1 MLELLTSP
9 EAWAAFVT
17 LSVMEIVLGID
28 NIIFM
33 SIVIGRLPPK
43 DAARALRIGLIL
55 AFVFR
60 ILMLFGITWIIGLQ
74 ATLFT
79 LPFGEAVLGGEHSFD
94 PAISWRD
101 LILIGGGLFLIVKAT
116 REIHQEIE
124 HEEHVLTQPAAAP
137 SFFQVIAQI
146 TVINIIFSIDSI
158 LTAIGMSDDIPVM
171 IAAVMVSIVV
181 MWVASGP
188 VTAFIKRNPTTLML
202 ALAFLLL
209 IGVALIADGLGFH
222 IPRGYIYFSMAFAA
236 LVEVFNV
243 LARRGKQKAG

>member
-1 MLELLTSP
+1 MIELLASP

-17 LSVMEIVLGID
+17 LSVMEVVLGID

-33 SIVIGRLPPK
+33 SIVIGRLPAEQ
-43 DAARALRIGLIL
+43 AARALRVGLMI
-55 AFVFR
+55 AFALRV
-60 ILMLFGITWIIGLQ
+60 LMLFGITWIIGLQ

-79 LPFGEAVLGGEHSFD
+79 IPFAEGLFGGEHSFD

-124 HEEHVLTQPAAAP
+124 HEEHVLTTPAAVP
-137 SFFQVIAQI
+137 SFYQVITQI
-146 TVINIIFSIDSI
+146 TLINIIFSIDSI

-171 IAAVMVSIVV
+171 VAAVVVSIVV
-181 MWVASGP
+181 MWVASAP

-236 LVEVFNV
+236 MVEVFNV
-243 LARRGKQKAG
+243 LARRGGQKAS

>member
-1 MLELLTSP
+1 MLELLSSP

-17 LSVMEIVLGID
+17 LSVMEVVLGID

-33 SIVIGRLPPK
+33 SIVIGRLSPAEAP
-43 DAARALRIGLIL
+43 RALRIGLLL
-55 AFVFR
+55 AFGLR
-60 ILMLFGITWIIGLQ
+60 IAMLFGITWIIALQ
-74 ATLFT
+74 EPLFT
-79 LPFGEAVLGGEHSFD
+79 LPFGDAAAEGGHMFD

-124 HEEHVLTQPAAAP
+124 HEEHVLTAPAKSS

-146 TVINIIFSIDSI
+146 ALINIIFSIDSI
-158 LTAIGMSDDIPVM
+158 LTAIGMANDVPVM
-171 IAAVMVSIVV
+171 IAAVVVSIIV
-181 MWVASGP
+181 MYFASAP

-243 LARRGKQKAG
+243 LARRARKMVG